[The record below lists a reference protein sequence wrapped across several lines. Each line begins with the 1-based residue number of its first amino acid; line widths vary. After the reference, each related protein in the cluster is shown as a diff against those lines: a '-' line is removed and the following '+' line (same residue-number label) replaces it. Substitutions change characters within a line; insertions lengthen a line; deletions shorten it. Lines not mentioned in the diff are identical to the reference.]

1 MLNAQKILQA
11 AEQQVGITDTDSF
24 VLTNLERLVEALNH
38 EAELS
43 DEGFASAE
51 RTLLWDMVNRLEG
64 LKWTQDFPEVLDEP
78 IDKPVFLTGLPRSG
92 TTYFQYLFDLDP
104 RFRQIRT
111 WEALTPNPPFG
122 GDPLAAQQRKASWA
136 ARRKELHPTIPGF
149 EALHLHD
156 EDGSEECHAF
166 MEQSLGAAGLN
177 NLYRVP
183 SYFDYLLQDADLE
196 ASYRVHKRQL
206 QLLQWGT
213 ERKPWSLKYP
223 NHLLAIAEIASVY
236 PDAQLVMTHRDPLQ
250 TTASIAKLSYTLR
263 SARTDQMVD
272 KKQVGRDMKLF
283 VKQHIDRIMA
293 ATDSPLGERIAH
305 VDYYALVHDPA
316 TVMRKVHQTLG
327 IESSDEVLQAI
338 THWHQHNPK
347 NARGDNP
354 YNLEQFGL
362 DEDEL
367 TELYRD
373 YRQRFAIPREQEG
386 LKRSL

>member
-1 MLNAQKILQA
+1 MLDAQTILHA
-11 AEQQVGITDTDSF
+11 AEQQVGITDSDAF
-24 VLTNLERLVEALNH
+24 VRTNLERLVDALNG
-38 EAELS
+38 EAGLS
-43 DEGFASAE
+43 AEGYASAE
-51 RTLLWDMVNRLEG
+51 RTLNWDMVNRLEG
-64 LKWTQDFPEVLDEP
+64 MKWVQDYPEILDEP
-78 IDKPVFLTGLPRSG
+78 IDQPVFLTGLPRSG

-111 WEALTPNPPFG
+111 WEALSPNPPFG
-122 GDPLAAQQRKASWA
+122 GDPDAAQQRKAGWA

-177 NLYRVP
+177 NIYRVP
-183 SYFDYLLQDADLE
+183 GYFNYLLHEADLE

-206 QLLQWGT
+206 QLLQWRT

-223 NHLLAIAEIASVY
+223 NHLLAVAEIINVY
-236 PDAQLVMTHRDPLQ
+236 PDAQLVMTHRDPVQ

-263 SARTDQMVD
+263 SARSDQPVD
-272 KKQVGRDMKLF
+272 RKVVGNDMKLF
-283 VKQHIDRIMA
+283 VKQHIDRIMSA
-293 ATDSPLGERIAH
+293 ADGPHADRIAH
-305 VDYYALVHDPA
+305 VDYYALVNDPA
-316 TVMRKVHQTLG
+316 AVMLQVHRQLG
-327 IESSDEVLQAI
+327 IESPLDVLDAI
-338 THWHQHNPK
+338 KTWHEHNPK

-373 YRQRFAIPREQEG
+373 YMNRFNIPREQEG
-386 LKRSL
+386 LARRS